1 MFEIDFIKTSIIFVN
16 VEQDIQL
23 FSSQMF
29 DVDKLKLYLDLVK
42 DIIIASGLYLRTEAA
57 DDTLCVI

>member
-1 MFEIDFIKTSIIFVN
+1 MSKSTK

-42 DIIIASGLYLRTEAA
+42 DIIIASGLHLRTEVV

>member
-42 DIIIASGLYLRTEAA
+42 DIIIASGLHLRTEAA